1 MRGAHAARAVL
12 LLMSCGFSEWAAAGQ
27 FVTAPDV
34 SFDARS
40 PALAE
45 LEPTKMP
52 GGMASLCARDPSFC
66 APATGPAPRDLIL
79 SPERWEL
86 LSRVNAD
93 VNHRITSTTDQKLY
107 GQAEYWTIPTK
118 AGDCED
124 YVLLKRQTLMRLG
137 LPEAALLITVVHD
150 ENGEGH
156 AVLTVPTT
164 GGDLVLDNRRDAI
177 LHWWA
182 TGYTFI
188 KRQSEAN
195 PVKWVSLGRERLQ
208 ATTLASGSEA
218 P

>member
-12 LLMSCGFSEWAAAGQ
+12 LLMSCCFSEWAAAGQ
-27 FVTAPDV
+27 FVRAPDV

-40 PALAE
+40 SALTE
-45 LEPTKMP
+45 LETTRVP
-52 GGMASLCARDPSFC
+52 GGFVSLCERDPSFC
-66 APATGPAPRDLIL
+66 QPAGEAPRDLIL

-86 LSRVNAD
+86 LSEVNAD
-93 VNHRITSTTDQKLY
+93 VNHRIASTTDQKLY
-107 GQAEYWTIPTK
+107 GTPEYWTIPTT

-124 YVLLKRQTLMRLG
+124 YVLLKRQTLMG
-137 LPEAALLITVVHD
+137 FGIPESSLLITVVHD

-164 GGDLVLDNRRDAI
+164 GGDIVLDNRRDEI
-177 LHWWA
+177 MHWWA

-188 KRQSEAN
+188 KRQSVAN
-195 PVKWVSLGRERLQ
+195 PLRWVSLGREKLQ
-208 ATTLASGSEA
+208 ATNIASGPEA